1 MPVPNAR
8 TIAVTAPITM
18 AIPDPATTAHTRRT
32 TLGRRYSGVV
42 VSAMPTG
49 SNGRR
54 TIGSLRGVRAVAL
67 AVLRQPA
74 RASATIASPAIH
86 AAEVVSSVTDTT
98 PDIVVTSPRNRWWAW
113 VLAAVGV
120 LALAAIGVSSLL
132 PSSLVGEKENER
144 TGEVEPTPYALT
156 PASAQPVNDRIV
168 FGDLPDDVE
177 RFEADGSFVFV
188 TVTAPSQSVLSWLV
202 GRDDPAV
209 DFMTRE
215 DKFGSRTPSQRR
227 EFNLQMMRSAE
238 QEAQYV
244 ALDTLGYDV
253 EITRGEV
260 IVQDVLCKVP
270 TEGGGECE
278 EWFPSDE
285 QIDPADR
292 VIEAEGIALES
303 VDDLVDV
310 LADKEPGDTIDLLIE
325 RPGEGER
332 AVTVELSAAPDEPDR
347 TIVGFVPFDTRAIV
361 LPFEVDIATGDIGGP
376 SAGLAFTLALID
388 ELSPGSLTGPQD
400 VAVTGTI
407 DLNGD
412 VGAIGGL
419 AQKVSAV
426 HQNGVKVFLVP
437 ASQSELTT
445 PEGRQRLEDAGRG
458 EVEIIPVATLD
469 EALAAL
475 EALGGDP
482 LVPVA

>member
-1 MPVPNAR
+1 ML
-8 TIAVTAPITM
+8 
-18 AIPDPATTAHTRRT
+18 
-32 TLGRRYSGVV
+32 TLG
-42 VSAMPTG
+42 
-49 SNGRR
+49 
-54 TIGSLRGVRAVAL
+54 
-67 AVLRQPA
+67 
-74 RASATIASPAIH
+74 
-86 AAEVVSSVTDTT
+86 
-98 PDIVVTSPRNRWWAW
+98 
-113 VLAAVGV
+113 
-120 LALAAIGVSSLL
+120 AIGIASLL
-132 PSSLVGEKENER
+132 PSSLVAEKENER
-144 TGEVEPTPYALT
+144 TGEFEPTPYALT
-156 PASAQPVNDRIV
+156 PASAEPVNDRIV

-177 RFEADGSFVFV
+177 RFGTDGSFVFV
-188 TVTAPSQSVLSWLV
+188 TVTAPNQSVLSWMV

-209 DFMTRE
+209 DFLTRE

-238 QEAQYV
+238 QEAQFV
-244 ALDTLGYDV
+244 ALTTLGYDV
-253 EITRGEV
+253 EITAGDV
-260 IVQDVLCKVP
+260 IVQDVLCEVP
-270 TEGGGECE
+270 ADDGDDCE
-278 EWFPSDE
+278 QWFPSDE

-292 VIEAEGIALES
+292 IIEAEGVRLES

-310 LADKEPGDTIDLLIE
+310 LADKDPGDTIDLLID
-325 RPGEGER
+325 RPGEGEQE
-332 AVTVELSAAPDEPDR
+332 VTVELSAAPDDPNR
-347 TIVGFVPFDTRAIV
+347 TIVGFIPFDTRAIV

-388 ELSPGSLTGPQD
+388 ELSPGALTGPQD

-426 HQNGVKVFLVP
+426 HQNGVRVFLVP

-475 EALGGDP
+475 EELGGDP